1 MFWVINKSTN
11 DVVVFNRAHD
21 VAIWMLGR
29 KLSNYIFIKSDETT
43 DKLIVLVDG
52 EFNAMIAELES

>member
-1 MFWVINKSTN
+1 MFRVINKATN
-11 DVVVFNRAHD
+11 EVTTFKCVYD
-21 VAIWMLGR
+21 VAVWMLGR